1 MKNNW
6 NKILNELSYRVSS
19 GIPDLTKEQHLMK
32 LWDIL
37 KEEKWPIN
45 ARVELLK
52 NLEEAVGKV
61 YVQKGPG
68 PEGAKMQVGPKGGR
82 FYMGDKKTGKPEEK
96 PKKKKSSK
104 KKSSKEKQSGGKVQK
119 VTNDFNT
126 RVDKNK
132 FLNEEQK
139 KLAKEANEKSAIV
152 LDESRPLEERR
163 AAAKWLIENMKLTT
177 NAKTSKNKRKAYFNV
192 FGGER
197 KVISGK
203 QGTNN
208 SELLVATI
216 EEIIGEPLPAIDF
229 KSVKQ
234 KITNAAKPDLG
245 SENVVK
251 HPFKNKYLQDLHKK
265 DPLNKI
271 RENNTGIF
279 AVLDDDGEPKL
290 PSSKHSKEY
299 LRQSFDNPSLKKT
312 IKAVDEEIKKGNIDP
327 GVGKALK
334 AHQAELE
341 RIYDEM
347 EIPSEEAAQAIL
359 ASYNKLM
366 VDMNNADSD
375 MVGAIMKQQAEM
387 ALYQSELARGEEV
400 YLPSSGTFP
409 VGDKIKNGGDEL
421 ESVAL
426 ISCKYDKQGR
436 IHGCP
441 ANSKTIC
448 EIHQDESKRNNQ
460 GQYIGEKGY
469 TMLINDDLVIGKD
482 RNETAQ
488 KTENFITDTLDEVD
502 LGDVFSSDDKKKIAS
517 ISADY
522 ATELQKIQKELDA
535 MNLSPDEYYK
545 LQAQRM
551 EALDKKYGK
560 LMSEAVSDD
569 QLAALIGKNNVK
581 NLRRGNPKLI
591 NPAEM
596 LSAIEISNNIRTN
609 ETLEST
615 EHNKQYFDK
624 DGNPIFKTEKG
635 TRNPDDWSIT
645 FRSKRTAGRSGGG
658 CQLSFTGDGERPDT
672 IITNDGTIENI
683 QTGEEE
689 FES

>member
-1 MKNNW
+1 MNNW
-6 NKILNELSYRVSS
+6 KKILNELSYRVSS
-19 GIPDLTKEQHLMK
+19 GIPDLTNEQHLLK

-52 NLEEAVGKV
+52 NLQEKIGKV
-61 YVQKGPG
+61 YVQKGKG
-68 PEGAKMQVGPKGGR
+68 PSGVNLQVGPRGGKY
-82 FYMGDKKTGKPEEK
+82 YMGNTETGEPAPE
-96 PKKKKSSK
+96 SK
-104 KKSSKEKQSGGKVQK
+104 KDVNIAKNTNVKDFEDRITKSQ
-119 VTNDFNT
+119 
-126 RVDKNK
+126 
-132 FLNEEQK
+132 FLNDEQK
-139 KLAKEANEKSAIV
+139 KLGKKSIEKMDMIYDENASPEQKKEAV
-152 LDESRPLEERR
+152 D
-163 AAAKWLIENMKLTT
+163 WLIENMKMST
-177 NAKTSKNKRKAYFNV
+177 NANKKKVYFNV

-197 KVISGK
+197 KVISGNS
-203 QGTNN
+203 GT
-208 SELLVATI
+208 SKSKDLIQRVEKIL
-216 EEIIGEPLPAIDF
+216 GEPLETKDF
-229 KSVKQ
+229 KSVTQ
-234 KITNAAKPDLG
+234 KITTAAKPDLG
-245 SENVVK
+245 SENIVK

-265 DPLNKI
+265 NPLNKI

-279 AVLDDDGEPKL
+279 AVLDESGEPKL
-290 PSSKHSKEY
+290 PSSKYSKEY

-312 IKAVDEEIKKGNIDP
+312 IEVVDEEVKKGNIDP
-327 GVGKALK
+327 GVGKSLK
-334 AHQAELE
+334 THQAELE
-341 RIYDEM
+341 RIYNEM
-347 EIPSEEAAQAIL
+347 KIPSEESSQAIL
-359 ASYNKLM
+359 ESYNKLM

-387 ALYQSELARGEEV
+387 ALYQSELAKGEEV

-409 VGDKIKNGGDEL
+409 VGDKIKNGGDEM

-426 ISCKYDKQGR
+426 ISCKYGKQGR

-488 KTENFITDTLDEVD
+488 KTENFITEKLDEVD
-502 LGDVFSSDDKKKIAS
+502 LGNTFSSDDKKKISS
-517 ISADY
+517 IAADY
-522 ATELQKIQKELDA
+522 TTELQKIQKELES
-535 MNLSPDEYYK
+535 MNLSPSDYYK
-545 LQAQRM
+545 LQAERM
-551 EALDKKYGK
+551 ESVDEKYGK
-560 LMSEAVSDD
+560 LMSESVSDE
-569 QLAALIGKNNVK
+569 QIGSLIGENNAG
-581 NLRRGNPKLI
+581 NLRRSSKI

-624 DGNPIFKTEKG
+624 DAKPVFKTQKG
-635 TRNPDDWSIT
+635 TRNPNDWSIT

-658 CQLSFTGDGERPDT
+658 TQLSFTGDGGERPES
-672 IITNDGTIENI
+672 IITQDGTIENVK
-683 QTGEEE
+683 TGKEE
-689 FES
+689 FEA